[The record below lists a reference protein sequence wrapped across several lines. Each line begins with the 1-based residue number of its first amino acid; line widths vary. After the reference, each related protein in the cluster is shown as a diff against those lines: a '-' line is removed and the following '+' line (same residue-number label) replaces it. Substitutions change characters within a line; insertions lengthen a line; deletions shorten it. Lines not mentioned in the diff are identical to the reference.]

1 MNHPLRDLS
10 ILAVAAL
17 CAVVSPLGAEPAPA
31 SQDPPGPSTQSEG
44 PVDVVEARRDLW
56 LAESKLTLGTAEDGS
71 WIGSGVV
78 EIAVPPGP
86 AWGRARIS
94 AFRRA
99 EAEARASF
107 IELNGVEVTI
117 ETFSHLFADRP
128 DWLAALDAGAPT
140 RGDRLARIEE
150 KLASLDEADLAR
162 ALELAGVTAEELAAL
177 SAGEQR
183 KVLEETFRTRIVTR
197 AVARM
202 AGLRVIQTFEG
213 NVGDRHAV
221 CVLVRWSDENAR
233 LAEVLR
239 LGQGTIAPAAA
250 GRPVEAW
257 IPGDDSLLI
266 HQWGVRVFPGP
277 EGEPLILVFSQ
288 SPIVVGPRDDGR
300 VLEAKRHAALSIAR
314 TSARGSLTLFVDCV
328 TASEQWLDQGDGLEQ
343 SLTLFPG
350 GLAELSPGSGALTQT
365 LTHTIEERG
374 AAVIDGGSIVRSW
387 TTNHPDTGTPFCG
400 VVLAWSPTRARLAL
414 GQGSGGTKGST
425 GKPAGSGDDRPVD
438 F

>member
-1 MNHPLRDLS
+1 M
-10 ILAVAAL
+10 
-17 CAVVSPLGAEPAPA
+17 
-31 SQDPPGPSTQSEG
+31 
-44 PVDVVEARRDLW
+44 VEARRDLW
-56 LAESKLTLGTAEDGS
+56 LAESKLALGTAGDSS
-71 WIGSGVV
+71 WIGSGVA

-86 AWGRARIS
+86 AWGPARIA

-99 EAEARASF
+99 EAEARSSF
-107 IELNGVEVTI
+107 IEQSGVEVTV
-117 ETFSHLFADRP
+117 ETFSQLFADRP

-140 RGDRLARIEE
+140 RGDRLAEIEE
-150 KLASLDEADLAR
+150 KLASLDEADLPR

-177 SAGEQR
+177 SAGEKR

-221 CVLVRWSDENAR
+221 CVLVRWSEENAK

-239 LGQGTIAPAAA
+239 TGKGTIAPAEA
-250 GRPVEAW
+250 GRAVEAW
-257 IPGDDSLLI
+257 IPGDDALLI

-288 SPIVVGPRDDGR
+288 SPITVGPRDDGR
-300 VLEAKRHAALSIAR
+300 VLEARRRTALSIAR
-314 TSARGSLTLFVDCV
+314 SSARGSLTLFVDCA
-328 TASEQWLDQGDGLEQ
+328 TASEQWLESGDGLEQ

-365 LTHTIEERG
+365 LTHTIEDRG
-374 AAVIDGGSIVRSW
+374 AAVIHGGAIVRSW
-387 TTNHPDTGTPFCG
+387 TTNHPGTGTPFCG

-414 GQGSGGTKGST
+414 STGAGGTKGAS
-425 GKPAGSGDDRPVD
+425 GKPTGAGDDDRPVD